1 MSFVHLHVH
10 SEFSLLDG
18 LVRIDELVE
27 RVRELGM
34 PAVALTDHGVMYGV
48 VPFYRAACEAGIK
61 PLIGCELYLAPR
73 SMRDRDPQLDR
84 NSYHLTVLAETHE
97 GYLNLVRLA
106 TAAQLEGF
114 YYKPRVD
121 KEILVRHSKGLIAL
135 SGCATGE
142 VAALCAQGQLEAAQ
156 EAAGWFREV
165 FGDRYF
171 IELQFHPGIPDIVEV
186 NRRLLEVARAVG
198 VPVVATNDVH
208 YLRRED
214 ARVHDALLCIQTG
227 ATISSPDRLRM
238 TDDSYYLK
246 SAAEMESLFGEVP
259 AALQNTLAI
268 AERCQFGFGPRQYH
282 LPRFAVPGDKDAHA
296 YLRELCEKG
305 LKQRYPEVT
314 EAIRV
319 RLEHE
324 LDVIH
329 KMGFD
334 DYFLIVW
341 DLVERAR
348 KAGIWWNVR
357 GSGAGSLVAY
367 ALGITRLDPLAFNLM
382 FERFLNLGRISMPDI
397 DLDLPDDRRDEMIE
411 YVISKYGEDKV
422 AQIITFGTMGAR
434 AAIRDVGRVMDLPL
448 PEVDRLAR
456 LVPFGP
462 KVTIAEAL
470 ETVPELRE
478 AYEST
483 DYVRELIDTARALE
497 GVARHAS
504 THAAGVVIADRP
516 LVEYMPL
523 HRATHGEGA
532 ITQYPMEVVEDLG
545 LLKIDFLGLSTLTIM
560 RKAAELIEQRHGK
573 RYDLDNIPLDDPKA
587 YELLASGE
595 VTGLF
600 QVESSGMRRVLRE
613 LKPERIED
621 IIAVIAL
628 YRPGPMQFIDEF
640 IACRRGQKQPKYV
653 HEALRPILED
663 TYGVCVYQEQ
673 IIRILTDLAGY
684 DAGEADEVRR
694 AVAKKKQAELLK
706 HRQIFIEGAMRH
718 GGLSRQAAEQIF
730 DAFEYFANYGFNKAH
745 AADYAAIVVQTAYL
759 KAHYPLEYMTAA
771 LTVERGNTDKVAA
784 LIAECR
790 RLGIEVFPPSV
801 NHSEVDFTID
811 GTGIRFGLGAI
822 KNVGDAAAQLIAEAR
837 KKEGPFRDLA
847 DFARRV
853 DLRQVNRRVLD
864 CLVRAGAFDEFGD
877 RQQLLALVD
886 RLVSVSAQLH
896 QAQELGQ
903 LTMFD
908 FSHGVAGVANGL
920 VVPNSASPA
929 SARQKLAWEKELLG
943 VYISEHPLHRWGQQ
957 LARVVTAFSSELNEE
972 LAGQTVTLAGIV
984 QTVRKAATRRGEAMA
999 IAKVEDLQGTTEVLI
1014 FPRVLRETQGLW
1026 IPEKLLIVRGK
1037 VDCRGDGPR
1046 VICEWATDEIT
1057 MAEPTVPS
1065 TRCLR
1070 RLVVDYRR
1078 SGDPGRDREQVRQLL
1093 SLAQRLAGEDEL
1105 RLRVHDG
1112 SRIVIFDFPNCRTS
1126 ACQALMDALSRVENV
1141 LGCQV
1146 EQEPGP

>member
-1 MSFVHLHVH
+1 MS
-10 SEFSLLDG
+10 
-18 LVRIDELVE
+18 
-27 RVRELGM
+27 
-34 PAVALTDHGVMYGV
+34 
-48 VPFYRAACEAGIK
+48 
-61 PLIGCELYLAPR
+61 
-73 SMRDRDPQLDR
+73 
-84 NSYHLTVLAETHE
+84 
-97 GYLNLVRLA
+97 
-106 TAAQLEGF
+106 
-114 YYKPRVD
+114 
-121 KEILVRHSKGLIAL
+121 
-135 SGCATGE
+135 
-142 VAALCAQGQLEAAQ
+142 
-156 EAAGWFREV
+156 
-165 FGDRYF
+165 
-171 IELQFHPGIPDIVEV
+171 
-186 NRRLLEVARAVG
+186 
-198 VPVVATNDVH
+198 
-208 YLRRED
+208 
-214 ARVHDALLCIQTG
+214 
-227 ATISSPDRLRM
+227 SSP
-238 TDDSYYLK
+238 
-246 SAAEMESLFGEVP
+246 
-259 AALQNTLAI
+259 
-268 AERCQFGFGPRQYH
+268 
-282 LPRFAVPGDKDAHA
+282 
-296 YLRELCEKG
+296 
-305 LKQRYPEVT
+305 
-314 EAIRV
+314 
-319 RLEHE
+319 
-324 LDVIH
+324 
-329 KMGFD
+329 
-334 DYFLIVW
+334 
-341 DLVERAR
+341 
-348 KAGIWWNVR
+348 AG
-357 GSGAGSLVAY
+357 
-367 ALGITRLDPLAFNLM
+367 
-382 FERFLNLGRISMPDI
+382 
-397 DLDLPDDRRDEMIE
+397 
-411 YVISKYGEDKV
+411 
-422 AQIITFGTMGAR
+422 
-434 AAIRDVGRVMDLPL
+434 VGR
-448 PEVDRLAR
+448 
-456 LVPFGP
+456 
-462 KVTIAEAL
+462 
-470 ETVPELRE
+470 
-478 AYEST
+478 
-483 DYVRELIDTARALE
+483 
-497 GVARHAS
+497 
-504 THAAGVVIADRP
+504 
-516 LVEYMPL
+516 
-523 HRATHGEGA
+523 
-532 ITQYPMEVVEDLG
+532 
-545 LLKIDFLGLSTLTIM
+545 
-560 RKAAELIEQRHGK
+560 
-573 RYDLDNIPLDDPKA
+573 
-587 YELLASGE
+587 
-595 VTGLF
+595 
-600 QVESSGMRRVLRE
+600 SS
-613 LKPERIED
+613 
-621 IIAVIAL
+621 
-628 YRPGPMQFIDEF
+628 
-640 IACRRGQKQPKYV
+640 PKYV

-1037 VDCRGDGPR
+1037 VDCRGMGQ
-1046 VICEWATDEIT
+1046 
-1057 MAEPTVPS
+1057 
-1065 TRCLR
+1065 
-1070 RLVVDYRR
+1070 
-1078 SGDPGRDREQVRQLL
+1078 G
-1093 SLAQRLAGEDEL
+1093 
-1105 RLRVHDG
+1105 
-1112 SRIVIFDFPNCRTS
+1112 
-1126 ACQALMDALSRVENV
+1126 
-1141 LGCQV
+1141 
-1146 EQEPGP
+1146 